1 MRRIVEFLCRC
12 RRGRL
17 RRGGGGGGGIG
28 EVRCWRER
36 LIRYGDVRF

>member
-1 MRRIVEFLCRC
+1 MRRIVEFLCR
-12 RRGRL
+12 RGRL
-17 RRGGGGGGGIG
+17 RGGGGGGIG